1 MLSPGFGMAARRDG
15 AIVAARE
22 TSERCNYPVMRGNE
36 ALPLPRRGEGAENT
50 NTDCLIDHRVVALAP
65 IRVVVCDDHDLFRR
79 GVAEMLSVSGGVEV
93 VGEAATHEGAVA
105 AVIEG
110 RPDVV
115 LLDLEMPGAGAD
127 DSMGRML
134 ALSPPPGVVVLTMHD
149 EPGVVRRF
157 LKRGAAAYLAKS
169 ALTDELVQAVRSAAR
184 TAPGLETVGDE
195 GEHE

>member
-1 MLSPGFGMAARRDG
+1 MNARRGG
-15 AIVAARE
+15 AIVAGRE
-22 TSERCNYPVMRGNE
+22 TSERYNYPVVWGDE
-36 ALPLPRRGEGAENT
+36 TLPAPRRGEGAENT
-50 NTDCLIDHRVVALAP
+50 YCGRDHRVAAPAP

-79 GVAEMLSVSGGVEV
+79 GVAEMLSVAGGVQV
-93 VGEAATHEGAVA
+93 VGEATTHEGAVA

-157 LKRGAAAYLAKS
+157 LERGATAYLAKS
-169 ALTDELVQAVRSAAR
+169 ALTDELVQAVRGAAR
-184 TAPGLETVGDE
+184 TALGLETLGDE